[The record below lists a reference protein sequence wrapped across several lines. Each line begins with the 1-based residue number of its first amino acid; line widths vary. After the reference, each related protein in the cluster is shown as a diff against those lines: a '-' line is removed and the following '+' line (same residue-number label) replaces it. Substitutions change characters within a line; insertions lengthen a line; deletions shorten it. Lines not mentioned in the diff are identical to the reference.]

1 MFLFYLISINFSRQ
15 NRHNLQCG
23 HQNMLA
29 QSRTIHRVQQWQLYG
44 QGKHSKSDGL
54 MESRTEL
61 TKFYSPNLQSRQA
74 KTSKKNGL
82 QKSPNSQN
90 ARTHNVPRKTA
101 EISHNTKTYHQIRF
115 DKQKS
120 PRLRPSSMQS
130 GKMSRM

>member
-44 QGKHSKSDGL
+44 QGTHSKSDGL

-74 KTSKKNGL
+74 KTGKN
-82 QKSPNSQN
+82 KW
-90 ARTHNVPRKTA
+90 
-101 EISHNTKTYHQIRF
+101 ITKVA
-115 DKQKS
+115 
-120 PRLRPSSMQS
+120 
-130 GKMSRM
+130 